1 MDALAQNENGP
12 AGPKDRTGPGFLIK
26 MDQACVRW
34 FLERAQRTL
43 RRWIIRKCVSVLT
56 TILSNDVKPQRRG
69 SGRGEVGLETQLAHQ
84 HIVKQLMM
92 LVKTS
97 APKLDTHNNYVEDSN
112 YISSHSKLITDNKTF
127 ASCCLSNKTQ
137 IKPNIVLTQGCHA
150 PRLKMQDIR
159 FNYCLLNC
167 III

>member
-12 AGPKDRTGPGFLIK
+12 AGPKDRPGPGFLIK

-69 SGRGEVGLETQLAHQ
+69 SGRGGRGVGNTARPSAHCLA
-84 HIVKQLMM
+84 
-92 LVKTS
+92 
-97 APKLDTHNNYVEDSN
+97 
-112 YISSHSKLITDNKTF
+112 TDD
-127 ASCCLSNKTQ
+127 A
-137 IKPNIVLTQGCHA
+137 
-150 PRLKMQDIR
+150 R
-159 FNYCLLNC
+159 
-167 III
+167 